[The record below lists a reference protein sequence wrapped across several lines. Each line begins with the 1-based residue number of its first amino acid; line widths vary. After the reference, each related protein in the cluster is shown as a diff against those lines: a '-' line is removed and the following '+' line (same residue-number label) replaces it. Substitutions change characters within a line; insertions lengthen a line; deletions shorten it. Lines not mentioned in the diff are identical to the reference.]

1 MLPSFPSPCS
11 SKVGGGS
18 SLSPHVGLAQE
29 LQLKPGSLLVFLEPL
44 HWYPWVLFSLSPALE
59 LGRVL
64 VNAVNSFI
72 EEQPSAKSPA
82 RARDSPTPLIHFSS
96 VGSVWHEKYLIQVWA
111 NTSGKPDERE
121 CVCTCTCVCIAVCA
135 LQPLLTLPLY
145 PSKGFSPGPQVP
157 TMNFLALAIGSL

>member
-11 SKVGGGS
+11 SRVGGGS
-18 SLSPHVGLAQE
+18 SLSPRLGLAQE
-29 LQLKPGSLLVFLEPL
+29 LQLKPGSLLGFLEPL
-44 HWYPWVLFSLSPALE
+44 HWSPRVLFSLSPVLE

-82 RARDSPTPLIHFSS
+82 RARGSPKPLIHFSS

-121 CVCTCTCVCIAVCA
+121 CVCTCTCVCVAVCA

-145 PSKGFSPGPQVP
+145 PSKGSLPALRSPP
-157 TMNFLALAIGSL
+157 